1 LLKNGH
7 LWRSPHPSSLR
18 RTAKYASFLRTS
30 GALHLTIFEQPEKDN
45 FSSSLT
51 DLSSGGVKGMKRI
64 LMLSILFVFL
74 IIGCE
79 KKSLPPQAKS
89 ENPPVP
95 KVVVEKEK
103 VGRELPL
110 PPEVKIKLKKDGKDS
125 YSWELSGSDA
135 DQILKVNEK
144 LKKQLGGEHAR

>member
-1 LLKNGH
+1 MKKILAF
-7 LWRSPHPSSLR
+7 SLV
-18 RTAKYASFLRTS
+18 L
-30 GALHLTIFEQPEKDN
+30 
-45 FSSSLT
+45 
-51 DLSSGGVKGMKRI
+51 
-64 LMLSILFVFL
+64 VFL
-74 IIGCE
+74 FIACE

-103 VGRELPL
+103 VEREVPL

-125 YSWELSGSDA
+125 YSWELSGSDV

-144 LKKQLGGEHAR
+144 LRKQLGGEHPR